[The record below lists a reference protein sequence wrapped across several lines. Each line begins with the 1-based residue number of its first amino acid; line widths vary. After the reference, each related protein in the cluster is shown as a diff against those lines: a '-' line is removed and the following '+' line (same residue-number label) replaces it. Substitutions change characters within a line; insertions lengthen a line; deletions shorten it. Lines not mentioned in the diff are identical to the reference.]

1 MKKTSLLVVI
11 LLAALVSA
19 AQTLDDYPITVHVS
33 SVRTI
38 LVPAGSIGAVQYQQ
52 LSVTINGKR
61 FELSAKSDGSL
72 LTLGDYNAKL
82 VENTRKTAYESLQTY
97 QFLFSDGK
105 MTTFTVT
112 GQSE

>member
-1 MKKTSLLVVI
+1 MKKISLLVAI
-11 LLAALVSA
+11 LLVALVSA
-19 AQTLDDYPITVHVS
+19 AQSLDDYPITVHVS
-33 SVRTI
+33 SARTI
-38 LVPAGSIGAVQYQQ
+38 LVPTASIGAVQYQQ
-52 LSVTINGKR
+52 LRVTINGKR

-72 LTLGDYNAKL
+72 LTLGNYKAKL
-82 VENTRKTAYESLQTY
+82 VENQRKTSYESLQTY